1 MFELTSHSGERGPG
15 QSNLKIIFLPASE
28 AEEILSF
35 LSDTWQISLSDLM
48 LELEHFFS
56 LLHVRLVSSDFSP
69 GVLLINVRPT
79 PLCRGWFHFLTS
91 VALKSS
97 DPEMIT
103 WGRHKMH
110 ISNGKLKQRFKIKS
124 QNDLKSNDKLD
135 LQSIGFYTLTLK
147 TYFILD

>member
-15 QSNLKIIFLPASE
+15 PGSNLKIIFLPAS
-28 AEEILSF
+28 EEILSF
-35 LSDTWQISLSDLM
+35 LSDTWQISLSDLT

-56 LLHVRLVSSDFSP
+56 LLHVRLVSSNFSP

-91 VALKSS
+91 VSLKAS

-103 WGRHKMH
+103 WGRPKMH

-124 QNDLKSNDKLD
+124 QNDLKSNDGLD

-147 TYFILD
+147 TYI